1 MNALTDSHWGAVKC
15 ILRYLR
21 GTTTYG
27 LHITHS
33 SSFALHGFI
42 DAD

>member
-1 MNALTDSHWGAVKC
+1 MHAPTDFYRGAVKR

-27 LHITHS
+27 LHITHN
-33 SSFALHGFI
+33 SSFALYGFTY
-42 DAD
+42 AD